1 LHALVEDNVAA
12 LRPSFRLVPWT
23 LEVDIPEGIR
33 CDSYPG
39 PLGQVV
45 ANMIQNAAAHAFGGR
60 SEGSLKIAA
69 QCTSGIVNLS
79 FTDDGTGMSAAVL
92 ARIFEPIYT
101 TRLGQGGSGLGL
113 SISMNIVKNVLGGD
127 LQVRSQEGAGTCFT
141 LTFPQVAPIHQP
153 DTPPPH

>member
-1 LHALVEDNVAA
+1 
-12 LRPSFRLVPWT
+12 
-23 LEVDIPEGIR
+23 
-33 CDSYPG
+33 
-39 PLGQVV
+39 
-45 ANMIQNAAAHAFGGR
+45 MIQNAAAHAFGGR

-92 ARIFEPIYT
+92 ARIFEPFYT

-113 SISMNIVKNVLGGD
+113 SISLNIVKNVLGGE
-127 LQVRSQEGAGTCFT
+127 LHVRSQEGAGTCFT